1 MKKQTLEIII
11 AMGILFQFFPSSKL
25 HSQGLYLVSD
35 TIDLVPGI
43 PKTVDILAND
53 SIPLGDSIRI
63 GIDVYGTN
71 GYIRILG
78 FSCGSYTF
86 VANQDGAQWGAA
98 SQYRGGYT
106 VVDYTT
112 GNYAGTGLIF
122 RIRDLSYDSLY
133 LNNINA
139 RFNACGNHFWGLG
152 QEYPRFEVPKFSG
165 KTTIFSSA
173 LWIGGLDQNS
183 ILHLA
188 AERYRQATGSHTW
201 RYADYWAGPVMDST
215 AYSIYQDTLWN
226 YIWNIKKSDI
236 LYHNLHWAD
245 PGYQPIHDILTW
257 PGNGDVSLGQAAQL
271 APYFDRSG
279 DGIYNSMDGD
289 YPLIRGDQSLFF
301 IFNDD
306 RNLHAETGG
315 VKMKVEIHGMAYAF
329 DLPEDSAFNN
339 TIFLNYKI
347 FNRSDKTYY
356 NTYLGIFTDLD
367 IGYANDDFTGCDVER
382 SMYFGYNGVPV
393 DGSGMPEAYGANPPA
408 QSVSIIGGP
417 FMDADGLDNP
427 RFNGNGDQL
436 CNESVNGINFGDTII
451 DNERLGMTKFIYLS
465 NATGGTP
472 YYLQDPSYAPQYYN
486 YLKGIWL
493 DSTQMIY
500 GGNGHLNGG
509 GNGPECNFM
518 FPGESDSLNWG
529 VGCMPPNGWVDWT
542 ETTAGNYPGDRRGL
556 GSSGPFTFQA
566 GAVQELDLAFSF
578 ARDYTS
584 KSALGSLAKL
594 RIFTDTIRKS
604 FASNTLPNGNSF
616 NGIYEKTGV
625 RPLSVKL
632 FPNPASTN
640 VNLQFDRTLNEP
652 VNVRIY
658 NETGL
663 LVREKSRS
671 SEENMISLDLGGLSS
686 GLYLIL
692 IETKN
697 QAVTKKLSVV
707 R

>member
-1 MKKQTLEIII
+1 MKKQNLGIILI
-11 AMGILFQFFPSSKL
+11 IGILFHFLFSSAL
-25 HSQGLYLVSD
+25 FAQGLSLVSD
-35 TIDLVPGI
+35 TIDLTPEI
-43 PKTVDILAND
+43 PKTVNILVND
-53 SIPLGDSIRI
+53 TIPVGDSIKVIINI
-63 GIDVYGTN
+63 GSVYSY
-71 GYIRILG
+71 YIHYTVL
-78 FSCGSYTF
+78 SDGSYTF
-86 VANQDGAQWGAA
+86 VANPNGNQWGAA
-98 SQYRGGYT
+98 TQYIGGYT
-106 VVDYTT
+106 VVDYTS
-112 GNYAGTGLIF
+112 GNHTSTSLVF
-122 RIRDLSYDSLY
+122 RFHDQSYDSLY
-133 LNNINA
+133 LNSINA
-139 RFNACGNHFWGLG
+139 RFNACGNHFWGFG
-152 QEYPRFEVPKFSG
+152 QEYPRFEVPKFTG

-183 ILHLA
+183 VLHLA
-188 AERYRQATGSHTW
+188 AERYRQATGSHAW
-201 RYADYWAGPVMDST
+201 RYADFWAGPVMDSG

-236 LYHNLHWAD
+236 LYHNFHWTD
-245 PGYQPIHDILTW
+245 PGYQSIHDILTW
-257 PGNGDVSLGQAAQL
+257 PGNGDVSLGQAAKL

-279 DGIYNSMDGD
+279 DGIYDAMDGD

-306 RNLHAETGG
+306 RNLHTETGG

-347 FNRSDKTYY
+347 FNRSDNTY
-356 NTYLGIFTDLD
+356 NDTYLGIFTDLD
-367 IGYANDDFTGCDVER
+367 VGYANDDFTGCDVER
-382 SMYFGYNGVPV
+382 SMYFSYNGVPV

-417 FMDADGLDNP
+417 IMDADGLDNP

-451 DNERLGMTKFIYLS
+451 DNERLGMTRFICFS
-465 NATGGTP
+465 NFGVFP
-472 YYLQDPSYAPQYYN
+472 YMNDPSDSPQYYS

-493 DSTQMIY
+493 DSTRMIY

-529 VGCMPPNGWVDWT
+529 VGCISPNGQVDWT

-556 GSSGPFTFQA
+556 GSSGPFTFQP

-594 RIFTDTIRKS
+594 RIFSDTIQAS
-604 FASNTLPNGNSF
+604 FSTNTLPNGNSF
-616 NGIYEKTGV
+616 NGIAEKM
-625 RPLSVKL
+625 RALPLSVKI

-640 VNLQFDRTLNEP
+640 VCLQFDRTLNEP
-652 VNVRIY
+652 VNIRIY

-663 LVREKSRS
+663 LVREKSRTA
-671 SEENMISLDLGGLSS
+671 EEKMISLDLAGLSS
-686 GLYLIL
+686 GLYLIFL
-692 IETKN
+692 ETKN